1 MKWLKTRTRDRC
13 CDDCYDSCSSSSL
26 ISCCDSDDESLSDC
40 CCPWLLS
47 WCCGSSGCFQEG
59 FRGVVWCCGGCVCQ
73 RRSHG
78 IWEFEGYKCGV
89 VGKRL
94 KSRLGWAAW
103 MVVDFR

>member
-1 MKWLKTRTRDRC
+1 MMTRDR

-26 ISCCDSDDESLSDC
+26 ISCCAADCADCADESLCDC
-40 CCPWLLS
+40 CCPWLLV

-59 FRGVVWCCGGCVCQ
+59 FRGVVWCCGCVCQ

-78 IWEFEGYKCGV
+78 IWEFESYKCGV